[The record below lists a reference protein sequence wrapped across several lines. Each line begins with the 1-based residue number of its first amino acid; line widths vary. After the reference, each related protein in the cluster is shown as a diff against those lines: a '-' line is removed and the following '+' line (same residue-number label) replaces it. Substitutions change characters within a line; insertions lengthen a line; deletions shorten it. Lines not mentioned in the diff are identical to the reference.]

1 MKSLFDLLEPC
12 PQAEMPRAAYGSWLT
27 EAGETVVQFYRTD
40 KGYLVRFC
48 NMADFAIDAADW
60 SVTCRPVPESRIAS
74 FDDLFLNQV
83 APLIQSHHGAT
94 IIHASAA
101 ATPHGALA
109 FVGGTGRGKST
120 LAASFARAGH
130 GFMSDD
136 GLEVEGDALG
146 WLARPNR
153 PSFRLRADSAAA
165 VAKVAMSPDQSEF
178 DAKSRVAASDRMP
191 FHDQPKR
198 LCAVYLLGS
207 GEADAT
213 CIVPLRPADALSQ
226 MIQHSLILD
235 AEDKLRTGTHFSRI
249 AELAELE
256 RCFALDYPRRYDA
269 LPEVIA
275 AIIAHAGQTG
285 ATRT

>member
-1 MKSLFDLLEPC
+1 MKSPFALLEPS
-12 PQAEMPRAAYGSWLT
+12 PQAEMARAAYGSWLT

-48 NMADFAIDAADW
+48 NLADFEIAAADW
-60 SVTCRPVPESRIAS
+60 SVTCRPVPDCGITC

-94 IIHASAA
+94 ILHASAA

-136 GLEVEGDALG
+136 GLEIESDALG

-153 PSFRLRADSAAA
+153 PSFRMRADSAAA
-165 VAKVAMSPDQSEF
+165 IAKVVRSPDQSEF
-178 DAKSRVAASDRMP
+178 DSKSRVAASDRMP
-191 FHDQPKR
+191 FHNKPER

-207 GEADAT
+207 GEADTT
-213 CIVPLRPADALSQ
+213 CIMPLRPADALSQ

-235 AEDKLRTGTHFSRI
+235 AVDKLRTSTHFSRI
-249 AELAELE
+249 AELAESG

-269 LPEVIA
+269 LSGVIETV
-275 AIIAHAGQTG
+275 IAHAGQTG
-285 ATRT
+285 AIKT